1 MRAPDGS
8 PRTQRDPLTKIPTI
22 RDQYGVYQPSN
33 TTVREITR
41 RWVSA
46 AGTYTKTFP
55 ALVTETIIKE
65 AKGHFQC
72 QSVDGVD
79 LENEGPP
86 GSFGSHF
93 EGRVY
98 SNELM
103 AAASE
108 LEAFA
113 SKLTLAFFVDSGGE
127 SIKPY
132 CDKPNTVT
140 CRDLYT
146 YGLCGVTEF
155 PLPLPPAD
163 QFFGPEA
170 GANYARLGGND
181 PFKDKCPT
189 LGYTCKSGGDIDIDF
204 SGQTVTCARGERD
217 KTAKF
222 DLDGKNY
229 EVNIRCPDANV
240 LCNVSMCFEIN
251 LLGISALC
259 LFVKIEIFLLQI
271 HIQPLS
277 EFSDGRGT

>member
-1 MRAPDGS
+1 MDHRNE
-8 PRTQRDPLTKIPTI
+8 L
-22 RDQYGVYQPSN
+22 
-33 TTVREITR
+33 TTV
-41 RWVSA
+41 
-46 AGTYTKTFP
+46 YP
-55 ALVTETIIKE
+55 
-65 AKGHFQC
+65 KGSGLQA
-72 QSVDGVD
+72 DGY
-79 LENEGPP
+79 L
-86 GSFGSHF
+86 
-93 EGRVY
+93 
-98 SNELM
+98 L
-103 AAASE
+103 
-108 LEAFA
+108 
-113 SKLTLAFFVDSGGE
+113 FVDSQNTGSCLDPSTNAYASSCQMDPKTDRGE

-240 LCNVSMCFEIN
+240 LCNRELVHGC
-251 LLGISALC
+251 LLVQEAD
-259 LFVKIEIFLLQI
+259 
-271 HIQPLS
+271 LS
-277 EFSDGRGT
+277 NTVQSSKSHRT